1 MPKIERIKNRHLLK
15 KKHQRVEI
23 EKIESVIGTTVSL
36 PDGARLEAGIL
47 DDGSRVML
55 LNGEILFFER
65 DGRMLPT
72 LRAVLAGYVS
82 VPRVTVDMGAVR
94 FVVNGADVMRPGVTA
109 VDDGIE
115 EGSVVAVVDERHG
128 KPLAIGVAMFDSE
141 TMRQAKSGKVVLSRH
156 HIGDALWEFGKQ

>member
-72 LRAVLAGYVS
+72 LRAVLQATFQYHES
-82 VPRVTVDMGAVR
+82 
-94 FVVNGADVMRPGVTA
+94 
-109 VDDGIE
+109 
-115 EGSVVAVVDERHG
+115 
-128 KPLAIGVAMFDSE
+128 PLTWA
-141 TMRQAKSGKVVLSRH
+141 QC
-156 HIGDALWEFGKQ
+156 ALWSMVLM

>member
-15 KKHQRVEI
+15 KKQQRIEI

-128 KPLAIGVAMFDSE
+128 KPLAIGVAIFDSE
-141 TMRQAKSGKVVLSRH
+141 AMRQAKSGKVVLSRH
-156 HIGDALWEFGKQ
+156 H